1 MANRALALK
10 GLRMPPF
17 SRVTRRISLKSA
29 AVALILAMHGLGLY
43 FLLLPARQ
51 LKQYTEVAFMTLVPP
66 RPPPRSLVLP
76 LPMPLHVTAPSRKGQ
91 APPPVTVTLPATAGE
106 AITAAPEAIAGDTA
120 PAAPAD
126 DLRRRVLLA
135 AGAVDKTLRAE
146 RKQDQPWLAAPALS
160 GDSKFST
167 MVASAW
173 RGGPSIRVEDYM
185 TADGRPATR
194 VVSPTGTAC
203 YAMQANPLGGADP
216 GTTAGKVK
224 RVPCP

>member
-10 GLRMPPF
+10 GLRMSPF
-17 SRVTRRISLKSA
+17 SLVTRRISLKSA

-43 FLLLPARQ
+43 LLLLPARQ
-51 LKQYTEVAFMTLVPP
+51 LQQYTAVAFMTLSPP

-76 LPMPLHVTAPSRKGQ
+76 LPMPLPVTAPSRKGQ
-91 APPPVTVTLPATAGE
+91 APPPATVTLPATAGE
-106 AITAAPEAIAGDTA
+106 AITAAPEPVAADAA

-126 DLRRRVLLA
+126 DLRKRVLLA

-160 GDSKFST
+160 GDSKFSA
-167 MVASAW
+167 MVESAW
-173 RGGPSIRVEDYM
+173 RGGPAIRLEEYM

-216 GTTAGKVK
+216 ANTAGKVK
-224 RVPCP
+224 RVLCP